1 MKDFFLQKIKVGEQR
16 GAVLV
21 LMAVLLIVLIGVAA
35 LAIDLGHLFVVKNE
49 LQNAADAGALAGAQ
63 ALYADPDPKIA
74 GTIVKTGA
82 NAIARETAILNLS
95 EKLAVEVNLASDVQ
109 RGHYNMN
116 TKVFSPNDSTTVPTL
131 EGKTAD
137 DLYADPDF
145 INAVRLVAHRED
157 TPASSFFARIFGY
170 QNFGLSADAVAIIGF
185 TGTLAP
191 GELDQPIAICAHA
204 IMEVVNGEDVFSC
217 NIGRMIDS
225 SNDLSKSN
233 TAGWTSFKQD
243 DSTCS
248 GTNTSE
254 LRPLICGDGN
264 PNSVNLGGELSTT
277 GGTNQDVFN
286 DLRKCW
292 ETNSNDGTI
301 PWKITLPVVDCNK
314 KNVGNCPEL
323 ISAVVLNMLWM
334 TEGGT
339 AKPADSPTQMATP
352 DQEEPS
358 LAWDWAS
365 PPASCSIF
373 QNNISGKTSDA
384 LTAFGA
390 TTEYKDFGDSDRWK
404 GESTYTEGMARWDCF
419 TYHFKLKNADDK
431 PAPFEKKSM
440 YFLPDCEKHTPKGNT
455 GGSNFGIL
463 AKYPALVPFVLA
475 Q

>member
-323 ISAVVLNMLWM
+323 ISAVVLNML
-334 TEGGT
+334 GR
-339 AKPADSPTQMATP
+339 DSC
-352 DQEEPS
+352 
-358 LAWDWAS
+358 W
-365 PPASCSIF
+365 
-373 QNNISGKTSDA
+373 G
-384 LTAFGA
+384 
-390 TTEYKDFGDSDRWK
+390 
-404 GESTYTEGMARWDCF
+404 
-419 TYHFKLKNADDK
+419 
-431 PAPFEKKSM
+431 
-440 YFLPDCEKHTPKGNT
+440 
-455 GGSNFGIL
+455 
-463 AKYPALVPFVLA
+463 
-475 Q
+475 